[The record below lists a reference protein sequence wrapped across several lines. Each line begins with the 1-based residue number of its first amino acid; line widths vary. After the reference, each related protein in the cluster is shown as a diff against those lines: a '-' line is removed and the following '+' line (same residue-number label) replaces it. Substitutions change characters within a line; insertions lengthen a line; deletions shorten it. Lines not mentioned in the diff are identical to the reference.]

1 MEQTLPVIA
10 EHLAQDKRAV
20 FVRHG
25 QIMLASGK
33 HEIMLAQVATLPLTA
48 DGQPTSQT
56 ENVLAAVA
64 ATWALGIA
72 VDLIRAGIETF
83 NMEQIGPQVKT
94 RKTRS
99 A

>member
-1 MEQTLPVIA
+1 
-10 EHLAQDKRAV
+10 
-20 FVRHG
+20 
-25 QIMLASGK
+25 MLATGK
-33 HEIMLAQVATLPLTA
+33 HEIRLAQVAAIPLTA

-56 ENVLAAVA
+56 ESVLAAVA

-83 NMEQIGPQVKT
+83 NMEQVGPQVKT
-94 RKTRS
+94 RKAQS